1 MNKTLKEIIALADE
15 LNPNAFSNDVKAS
28 WVSEAEHTVLS
39 EIHCLAPGEIQDLF
53 PYEAHK
59 NDRLTLA
66 PGDDKI
72 YVLYLQAMIDFSNK
86 EYAAYNNDMALFN
99 ESLDTYAK
107 WYVRTHKAGEALV
120 SGMYLSAYGI
130 AVSHGYVGTEDDWLA
145 SLKGEKGD
153 TGHGLDILG
162 AYESF
167 SALTTAVTSPAG
179 GDIYQVGTGD
189 SDKTLYLYNGTEWQN
204 IGSYRGEK
212 GDKGDKGATG
222 PQGPKG
228 EKGDAGATGPQGPR
242 GEKGEKGDT
251 GETPENVVTTD
262 KANVANGYVAL
273 DSNSNIKVASGA
285 TISNPESHKGNGSIK
300 FGEFGIEITD
310 ALGDALYFSTV
321 GIDLSCKNSGSQ
333 NRTSYRLINYDKQL
347 PAWSNKDLF
356 EDLKFLYEK
365 IKNALTTDKANV
377 AGGYAALDANKNINV
392 VGMKIPCN
400 TYPSG
405 EAGTTNYLN
414 NGIQCNNSEGFTIS
428 SPYYGWYIKFTP
440 GLPGQIITNYNEIVI
455 KNASNKSFN
464 LYNIDSAFM
473 YEEDDPDDD
482 ATLWVNK
489 YGSDNKWS
497 VVRKVVNIDETKQD
511 KPTINS
517 IISSSTITLTANTE
531 YHHIKEDSSTLTFTL
546 PTTIEEDYQSY
557 ISFKS
562 GATATTITIS
572 TFDGTLK
579 FKGDDCANGIFT
591 PAANTVYEVALKCI
605 GMDSN
610 NKPYIV
616 ARVGAC

>member
-15 LNPNAFSNDVKAS
+15 LNPNAFSNDIKAS

-39 EIHCLAPGEIQDLF
+39 EIHCLAPDEIQDLF

-59 NDRLTLA
+59 DDRLTLA

-86 EYAAYNNDMALFN
+86 EYAAYNNDMTFFN

-130 AVSHGYVGTEDDWLA
+130 AVSHGYAGTEADWLA

-153 TGHGLDILG
+153 IGHGLDILG
-162 AYESF
+162 AYESL

-179 GDIYQVGTGD
+179 GDIYQVGTND

-212 GDKGDKGATG
+212 GDKGDVGATG

-228 EKGDAGATGPQGPR
+228 EKGDVGATGPQGPK

-300 FGEFGIEITD
+300 FGEFGVEITD

-377 AGGYAALDANKNINV
+377 ANGYVALDSNGNIKV
-392 VGMKIPCN
+392 ASGQKLYYSE
-400 TYPSG
+400 YP
-405 EAGTTNYLN
+405 EAGGIEFNGTNMSL
-414 NGIQCNNSEGFTIS
+414 T
-428 SPYYGWYIKFTP
+428 SPAEC
-440 GLPGQIITNYNEIVI
+440 GL
-455 KNASNKSFN
+455 S
-464 LYNIDSAFM
+464 ID
-473 YEEDDPDDD
+473 
-482 ATLWVNK
+482 TV
-489 YGSDNKWS
+489 G
-497 VVRKVVNIDETKQD
+497 VNIDFGNNKTYRIGSLGDQAPSDSTGDLMADLEKIFEAQSNTQSQVSAMFSAMATK
-511 KPTINS
+511 PV
-517 IISSSTITLTANTE
+517 ISTVTTSTNIYAVDNNTE
-531 YHHIKEDSSTLTFTL
+531 YLLIGNGAITGTLTLNFGNVSPLT
-546 PTTIEEDYQSY
+546 DSYASY
-557 ISFKS
+557 ISFETGDTPPTVAINGS
-562 GATATTITIS
+562 HVTVV
-572 TFDGTLK
+572 
-579 FKGDDCANGIFT
+579 FKGDDCNSEGNFI
-591 PAANTVYEVALKCI
+591 PAANKKYEVALKRV
-605 GMDSN
+605 GTVD

>member
-1 MNKTLKEIIALADE
+1 MNKTVKEIIALADE

-130 AVSHGYVGTEDDWLA
+130 AVSHGYAGTEAEWLV

-212 GDKGDKGATG
+212 GEKGDTGATG

-228 EKGDAGATGPQGPR
+228 EKGDAGATGPQGPK
-242 GEKGEKGDT
+242 GEKGDAGATGPQGPKGEKGDT

-262 KANVANGYVAL
+262 EANVANGYVAL
-273 DSNSNIKVASGA
+273 DSNSNIKVATGA

-321 GIDLSCKNSGSQ
+321 GIELSCKNSGSQ
-333 NRTSYRLINYDKQL
+333 DRTSYRLISYDKQL

-377 AGGYAALDANKNINV
+377 ANGYVALDGNGNIKIASDQKLYYAEYPEAGGIKFIDTAMKLTSPAECGLSIDTVGVDIDFGNNKTYRLGSLGDQIPSDST
-392 VGMKIPCN
+392 GGLMADLKKIFEAQSGTQSQVSAMFSTMATKPVISTAVTSTN
-400 TYPSG
+400 TY
-405 EAGTTNYLN
+405 A
-414 NGIQCNNSEGFTIS
+414 
-428 SPYYGWYIKFTP
+428 
-440 GLPGQIITNYNEIVI
+440 
-455 KNASNKSFN
+455 
-464 LYNIDSAFM
+464 
-473 YEEDDPDDD
+473 
-482 ATLWVNK
+482 VN
-489 YGSDNKWS
+489 D
-497 VVRKVVNIDETKQD
+497 
-511 KPTINS
+511 
-517 IISSSTITLTANTE
+517 NTE
-531 YHHIKEDSSTLTFTL
+531 YLLIGSGAITGTLTLDFGNVSPLT
-546 PTTIEEDYQSY
+546 DSYASY
-557 ISFKS
+557 ISFETGDTPPTVAINGS
-562 GATATTITIS
+562 HVTVI
-572 TFDGTLK
+572 
-579 FKGDDCANGIFT
+579 FKGDDCNSEGNFI
-591 PAANTVYEVALKCI
+591 PAANKKYEVALKRV
-605 GMDSN
+605 GTVD

>member
-212 GDKGDKGATG
+212 GEKGDTGATG

-228 EKGDAGATGPQGPR
+228 EKGDAGATGPQGPKGEK

-273 DSNSNIKVASGA
+273 DSNGNIKVATGA

-377 AGGYAALDANKNINV
+377 ANGYVALDSNGNIGIASGQKLYYAEHSEAGGIKFIDTAMKLTSPAECGLIIDTVGVDIDFGNNKTYRL
-392 VGMKIPCN
+392 GSLGDQAPSDSTGDLMADLEKIFEAQSGTQSQVSAMFSAMATKPVISTAVTSTN
-400 TYPSG
+400 TY
-405 EAGTTNYLN
+405 A
-414 NGIQCNNSEGFTIS
+414 
-428 SPYYGWYIKFTP
+428 
-440 GLPGQIITNYNEIVI
+440 
-455 KNASNKSFN
+455 
-464 LYNIDSAFM
+464 
-473 YEEDDPDDD
+473 
-482 ATLWVNK
+482 VN
-489 YGSDNKWS
+489 D
-497 VVRKVVNIDETKQD
+497 
-511 KPTINS
+511 
-517 IISSSTITLTANTE
+517 NTE
-531 YHHIKEDSSTLTFTL
+531 YLLIGNGAITGTLTLNFGNVSPLT
-546 PTTIEEDYQSY
+546 DSYASY
-557 ISFKS
+557 ISFETGDTPPTVAINGS
-562 GATATTITIS
+562 HVTVV
-572 TFDGTLK
+572 
-579 FKGDDCANGIFT
+579 FKGDDCNSEGNFI
-591 PAANTVYEVALKCI
+591 PAANKKYEVALKRV
-605 GMDSN
+605 GTVD

>member
-1 MNKTLKEIIALADE
+1 MVTKRVVLQDKSGNDVMPVTTARNVYINNDITLAD
-15 LNPNAFSNDVKAS
+15 AVK
-28 WVSEAEHTVLS
+28 
-39 EIHCLAPGEIQDLF
+39 IHD
-53 PYEAHK
+53 
-59 NDRLTLA
+59 
-66 PGDDKI
+66 GDI
-72 YVLYLQAMIDFSNK
+72 GV
-86 EYAAYNNDMALFN
+86 
-99 ESLDTYAK
+99 
-107 WYVRTHKAGEALV
+107 
-120 SGMYLSAYGI
+120 
-130 AVSHGYVGTEDDWLA
+130 
-145 SLKGEKGD
+145 
-153 TGHGLDILG
+153 GLDILG
-162 AYESF
+162 AYKSF

-212 GDKGDKGATG
+212 GEKGDIGATG

-228 EKGDAGATGPQGPR
+228 EKGDAGATGPQGP
-242 GEKGEKGDT
+242 KGEKGDT

-377 AGGYAALDANKNINV
+377 ANGYVALDSNGNIKVASGQKLYYSEYPEAGGIEFDGTNMSLTSPAECGLSIDTVGVDIDFGNNKTYRL
-392 VGMKIPCN
+392 GSLGDQAPSDSTGDLMADLKKIFEAQSGTQSQVSAMFSAMATKPVISTAVTSTN
-400 TYPSG
+400 TY
-405 EAGTTNYLN
+405 A
-414 NGIQCNNSEGFTIS
+414 
-428 SPYYGWYIKFTP
+428 
-440 GLPGQIITNYNEIVI
+440 
-455 KNASNKSFN
+455 
-464 LYNIDSAFM
+464 
-473 YEEDDPDDD
+473 
-482 ATLWVNK
+482 VN
-489 YGSDNKWS
+489 D
-497 VVRKVVNIDETKQD
+497 
-511 KPTINS
+511 
-517 IISSSTITLTANTE
+517 NTE
-531 YHHIKEDSSTLTFTL
+531 YLLIGNGAITGTLTLNFGNVSPLT
-546 PTTIEEDYQSY
+546 DSYASY
-557 ISFKS
+557 ISFETGDTPPTVAINGS
-562 GATATTITIS
+562 HVTVV
-572 TFDGTLK
+572 
-579 FKGDDCANGIFT
+579 FKGDDCNSEGNFI
-591 PAANTVYEVALKCI
+591 PAANKKYEVALKRV
-605 GMDSN
+605 GTVD

>member
-1 MNKTLKEIIALADE
+1 MGRPRPGPRKEKKMNKTLKEIITLADE

-86 EYAAYNNDMALFN
+86 EYGAYNNDMALFN

-130 AVSHGYVGTEDDWLA
+130 AVSHGYVGTEAEWLA

-222 PQGPKG
+222 PQGPRG
-228 EKGDAGATGPQGPR
+228 EKGDV

-273 DSNSNIKVASGA
+273 D
-285 TISNPESHKGNGSIK
+285 
-300 FGEFGIEITD
+300 
-310 ALGDALYFSTV
+310 
-321 GIDLSCKNSGSQ
+321 
-333 NRTSYRLINYDKQL
+333 
-347 PAWSNKDLF
+347 
-356 EDLKFLYEK
+356 
-365 IKNALTTDKANV
+365 
-377 AGGYAALDANKNINV
+377 ANKNISGANGV
-392 VGMKIPCN
+392 VKDDGPLTFIAGGAEKHASGSASV
-400 TYPSG
+400 TLPSG
-405 EAGTTNYLN
+405 QGAIELSAYGVTLCDDQGGSPVWLYTSGSDLNELKQALTGKNAESIAQMITKLIEEQSSDLSSYITVNGTDVSIKSAAE
-414 NGIQCNNSEGFTIS
+414 NGIDVSTVGVSLTNGYTLASLGQSAPEGS
-428 SPYYGWYIKFTP
+428 SGNLLTDIGNILSSLAAKQNKPAAVIPEGAAGNITLSDNTEYLLNGAAGASTAITLT
-440 GLPGQIITNYNEIVI
+440 LPAI
-455 KNASNKSFN
+455 
-464 LYNIDSAFM
+464 
-473 YEEDDPDDD
+473 D
-482 ATLWVNK
+482 ATKGYSSYFVFNS
-489 YGSDNKWS
+489 GA
-497 VVRKVVNIDETKQD
+497 T
-511 KPTINS
+511 PT
-517 IISSSTITLTANTE
+517 TITLPA
-531 YHHIKEDSSTLTFTL
+531 S
-546 PTTIEEDYQSY
+546 
-557 ISFKS
+557 
-562 GATATTITIS
+562 
-572 TFDGTLK
+572 FDGTLK

>member
-86 EYAAYNNDMALFN
+86 EYAAYNNDMTFFN

-212 GDKGDKGATG
+212 GDKGDTGATG

-228 EKGDAGATGPQGPR
+228 EKGDAGATGPQGPK

-273 DSNSNIKVASGA
+273 DSDGNIKVATGA

-300 FGEFGIEITD
+300 FGEFGVEITD

-377 AGGYAALDANKNINV
+377 ANGYVALDSNGNIGIASGQKLYYAEHSEAGGIKFIDTAMKLTSPAECGLIIDTVGVDIDFGNNKTYRL
-392 VGMKIPCN
+392 GSLGDQAPSDSTGDLMADLEKIFEAQSGTQSQVSAMFSAMATKPVISTAVTSTN
-400 TYPSG
+400 TY
-405 EAGTTNYLN
+405 A
-414 NGIQCNNSEGFTIS
+414 
-428 SPYYGWYIKFTP
+428 
-440 GLPGQIITNYNEIVI
+440 
-455 KNASNKSFN
+455 
-464 LYNIDSAFM
+464 
-473 YEEDDPDDD
+473 
-482 ATLWVNK
+482 VN
-489 YGSDNKWS
+489 D
-497 VVRKVVNIDETKQD
+497 
-511 KPTINS
+511 
-517 IISSSTITLTANTE
+517 NTE
-531 YHHIKEDSSTLTFTL
+531 YLLIGNGAITGTLTLNFGNVSPLT
-546 PTTIEEDYQSY
+546 DSYASY
-557 ISFKS
+557 ISFETGDTPPTVAINGS
-562 GATATTITIS
+562 HVTVV
-572 TFDGTLK
+572 
-579 FKGDDCANGIFT
+579 FKGDDCNSEGNFI
-591 PAANTVYEVALKCI
+591 PAANKKYEVALKRV
-605 GMDSN
+605 GTVD

>member
-130 AVSHGYVGTEDDWLA
+130 AVSHGYAGTEAEWLV

-179 GDIYQVGTGD
+179 GDIYHVGTGD

-212 GDKGDKGATG
+212 GDKGDTGATGPQGPRGEKGDAGATG

-228 EKGDAGATGPQGPR
+228 EKGDAG
-242 GEKGEKGDT
+242 
-251 GETPENVVTTD
+251 ETPENVVTTD
-262 KANVANGYVAL
+262 KANIANGYVAL
-273 DSNSNIKVASGA
+273 DNSGNIGIASDQKLYYSEYPGPGGIEFTGTA
-285 TISNPESHKGNGSIK
+285 MRLTSPAECGLIIDTVGVDIDFGNSKPYRLGSLGDQAPSGSTGKLMDDLKTIFEAQSSIK
-300 FGEFGIEITD
+300 SQVT
-310 ALGDALYFSTV
+310 AMFSAMATKPTV
-321 GIDLSCKNSGSQ
+321 STAT
-333 NRTSYRLINYDKQL
+333 TS
-347 PAWSNKDLF
+347 
-356 EDLKFLYEK
+356 
-365 IKNALTTDKANV
+365 ANV
-377 AGGYAALDANKNINV
+377 Y
-392 VGMKIPCN
+392 
-400 TYPSG
+400 S
-405 EAGTTNYLN
+405 
-414 NGIQCNNSEGFTIS
+414 
-428 SPYYGWYIKFTP
+428 
-440 GLPGQIITNYNEIVI
+440 
-455 KNASNKSFN
+455 
-464 LYNIDSAFM
+464 
-473 YEEDDPDDD
+473 
-482 ATLWVNK
+482 VN
-489 YGSDNKWS
+489 D
-497 VVRKVVNIDETKQD
+497 
-511 KPTINS
+511 
-517 IISSSTITLTANTE
+517 NTE
-531 YHHIKEDSSTLTFTL
+531 YLLIGSGAITGTLTLDFGNVSPLT
-546 PTTIEEDYQSY
+546 DSYASY
-557 ISFKS
+557 ISFETGETSPTVGIS
-562 GATATTITIS
+562 GSHVTVV
-572 TFDGTLK
+572 FR
-579 FKGDDCANGIFT
+579 GDDCDSEGNFI
-591 PAANTVYEVALKCI
+591 PAANKKYEVALKRV
-605 GMDSN
+605 GTVD
-610 NKPYIV
+610 NKPYVV

>member
-15 LNPNAFSNDVKAS
+15 LNPNAFSNDDKAS

-162 AYESF
+162 AYESL

-212 GDKGDKGATG
+212 GDKGDTGATG
-222 PQGPKG
+222 PQGPRG
-228 EKGDAGATGPQGPR
+228 EKGDAGATGPQGP
-242 GEKGEKGDT
+242 KGEKGDT

-273 DSNSNIKVASGA
+273 DSNGNIKVATGA

-377 AGGYAALDANKNINV
+377 ANGYVALDSNGNIGIVSGQKLYYSEHPEAGGIEFNGTNMSLTSPAECGLSIDTVGVDIDFGNNKTYRL
-392 VGMKIPCN
+392 GSLGDQAPSDSTGDLMADLEKIFEAQSGTQSQVSAMFSAMATKPVISTAVTSTN
-400 TYPSG
+400 TY
-405 EAGTTNYLN
+405 A
-414 NGIQCNNSEGFTIS
+414 
-428 SPYYGWYIKFTP
+428 
-440 GLPGQIITNYNEIVI
+440 
-455 KNASNKSFN
+455 
-464 LYNIDSAFM
+464 
-473 YEEDDPDDD
+473 
-482 ATLWVNK
+482 VN
-489 YGSDNKWS
+489 D
-497 VVRKVVNIDETKQD
+497 
-511 KPTINS
+511 
-517 IISSSTITLTANTE
+517 NTE
-531 YHHIKEDSSTLTFTL
+531 YLLIGNGAITGTLTLNFGNVSPLT
-546 PTTIEEDYQSY
+546 DSYASY
-557 ISFKS
+557 ISFETGDTPPTVAINGS
-562 GATATTITIS
+562 HVTVV
-572 TFDGTLK
+572 
-579 FKGDDCANGIFT
+579 FKGDDCNSEGNFIPVANKK
-591 PAANTVYEVALKCI
+591 YEVALKRV
-605 GMDSN
+605 GTVD

>member
-59 NDRLTLA
+59 DDRLTLA

-107 WYVRTHKAGEALV
+107 WYVRTHKAGAALV

-212 GDKGDKGATG
+212 GEKGDTGATG

-228 EKGDAGATGPQGPR
+228 EKGDAGATGPQGPKGEK

-273 DSNSNIKVASGA
+273 DSNGNIKVASGA

-377 AGGYAALDANKNINV
+377 ANGYVALDSNGNIGIASGQKLYYAEHSEAGGIKFIDTAMKLTSPAECGLIIDTVGVDIDFGNNKTYRL
-392 VGMKIPCN
+392 GSLGDQAPSDSTGDLMADLEKIFEAQSGTQSQVSAMFSAMATKPVISTAVTSTN
-400 TYPSG
+400 TY
-405 EAGTTNYLN
+405 A
-414 NGIQCNNSEGFTIS
+414 
-428 SPYYGWYIKFTP
+428 
-440 GLPGQIITNYNEIVI
+440 
-455 KNASNKSFN
+455 
-464 LYNIDSAFM
+464 
-473 YEEDDPDDD
+473 
-482 ATLWVNK
+482 VN
-489 YGSDNKWS
+489 D
-497 VVRKVVNIDETKQD
+497 
-511 KPTINS
+511 
-517 IISSSTITLTANTE
+517 NTE
-531 YHHIKEDSSTLTFTL
+531 YLLIGNGAITGTLTLNFGNVSPLT
-546 PTTIEEDYQSY
+546 DSYASY
-557 ISFKS
+557 ISFETGDTPPTVAINGS
-562 GATATTITIS
+562 HVTVV
-572 TFDGTLK
+572 
-579 FKGDDCANGIFT
+579 FKGDDCNSEGNFI
-591 PAANTVYEVALKCI
+591 PAANKKYEVALKRV
-605 GMDSN
+605 GTVG